1 MLELLGYLLKQGV
14 ATSRENFPDL
24 PEHVR
29 GLPIVTDKDCAE
41 TCNQGTALC
50 ADLCPTQA
58 IDLSEANK
66 PKLDLGKC
74 IACGLCTDV
83 CPSGTLVNDRRTR
96 TARASREAL
105 ISTRESP
112 AQTAAT
118 KESKETKPS
127 KAGLFKRSLA
137 VRVVS
142 TGCSACDMEIGASLN
157 PIFDMERF
165 GVTVVASPR
174 YADAL
179 VVTGPVPLGMRAALL
194 SCYEAMSS
202 PRLVVAL
209 GTCAISGGLHGGGYS
224 QADGVDKILPVDIY
238 IPGCP
243 PHPWSI
249 IDGMLAAKSLKT

>member
-14 ATSRENFPDL
+14 ATSRDNFPDL

-41 TCNQGTALC
+41 ACNLC

-58 IDLSEANK
+58 IDLSEANS

-74 IACGLCTDV
+74 IACGLCTDA

-105 ISTRESP
+105 ISTRENP
-112 AQTAAT
+112 AKTAAT
-118 KESKETKPS
+118 KETKPS
-127 KAGLFKRSLA
+127 KPGLFQRSLA

-202 PRLVVAL
+202 PKLVVAL

-224 QADGVDKILPVDIY
+224 QAEGVDKILPVDIY